1 MKGWGVG
8 GGCGKGS
15 RIRAQSG
22 LWNHPEGT
30 GAGAGLL
37 AWALGVGIRQAPA
50 SCLSKFT
57 SVSVAFWPPRVRS
70 LQGTSNQPKELCI
83 LLVCV
88 HMGLPCCS
96 KDSPSGKAER
106 TCSLQKHLSSV
117 LQQGIQTQPRLTF
130 PQSPDESQAGLL
142 LSPCRPL
149 PCRPC
154 LFALVPIRTQ
164 IWWNCVC
171 VWWWGVKRN
180 EGSKPSQFLSPN
192 VTQGTSTHISLAKTS
207 HVSLTLIATKA
218 GERAGVY

>member
-1 MKGWGVG
+1 MSQVKGWGVG

-142 LSPCRPL
+142 VSLCRPL

-164 IWWNCVC
+164 IWSAAVCCVHVC
-171 VWWWGVKRN
+171 MAGWVEASVLLGPSFVRLPPPSHFRWILHVFKPHGV
-180 EGSKPSQFLSPN
+180 SP
-192 VTQGTSTHISLAKTS
+192 VRG
-207 HVSLTLIATKA
+207 
-218 GERAGVY
+218 

>member
-1 MKGWGVG
+1 M
-8 GGCGKGS
+8 
-15 RIRAQSG
+15 
-22 LWNHPEGT
+22 
-30 GAGAGLL
+30 
-37 AWALGVGIRQAPA
+37 GIRQAPA

-142 LSPCRPL
+142 VSLCRPL

-164 IWWNCVC
+164 IWSAAVCCVHVC
-171 VWWWGVKRN
+171 IFPPFVH
-180 EGSKPSQFLSPN
+180 PSRSGGLESALTLATLTTLATWMLQLLSP
-192 VTQGTSTHISLAKTS
+192 TSDSRLSLLLPLS
-207 HVSLTLIATKA
+207 D
-218 GERAGVY
+218 